1 MYLTNI
7 KRLTKAGNCP
17 TYRSVNIC
25 EGPIQ
30 LKVQLAEP
38 MIPRAP
44 ENQPDNQLISIF
56 GNLDR
61 TRKLLVINC

>member
-7 KRLTKAGNCP
+7 KRRTKAGNCP
-17 TYRSVNIC
+17 TCRSVNIG

-30 LKVQLAEP
+30 LKVQPAEP
-38 MIPRAP
+38 TITTTP
-44 ENQPDNQLISIF
+44 ENQPDNQLINILK
-56 GNLDR
+56 NLDR

>member
-7 KRLTKAGNCP
+7 KRRTKAGNCP
-17 TYRSVNIC
+17 TCGSVNIC

-30 LKVQLAEP
+30 LKVQPAEP
-38 MIPRAP
+38 MIIRTP
-44 ENQPDNQLISIF
+44 ENQPDNQLINILKNF
-56 GNLDR
+56 DG

>member
-7 KRLTKAGNCP
+7 KRRTKAGNCP
-17 TYRSVNIC
+17 TCRSVNIC

-30 LKVQLAEP
+30 LKVQPAEP
-38 MIPRAP
+38 TITRTP
-44 ENQPDNQLISIF
+44 ENQPDNQLIIILK
-56 GNLDR
+56 NLDR